1 MRWWQG
7 IRLDQ
12 GTNRTGTQSFSL
24 FPEVSAVCWLGTTP
38 PFAWNIQRFRVPF
51 RPELS
56 NPRLQSL
63 STGHAIWWKT
73 VSNFSTFPAVP
84 NVQISFSEDTNAIGW
99 HGVWV
104 VRRGSQTTTEF
115 GRFDFVSV
123 SLTLSHPPGI
133 ILLLMSMWHK
143 LRKLAR
149 ADKSVTWLNQ
159 ESAALSRHET
169 IAIRTIQLSTSTT
182 NDCLSVCQGVGNAK
196 TNNGTEEF
204 RRGRVVLAVRP
215 TN

>member
-1 MRWWQG
+1 M
-7 IRLDQ
+7 
-12 GTNRTGTQSFSL
+12 
-24 FPEVSAVCWLGTTP
+24 
-38 PFAWNIQRFRVPF
+38 
-51 RPELS
+51 
-56 NPRLQSL
+56 
-63 STGHAIWWKT
+63 
-73 VSNFSTFPAVP
+73 
-84 NVQISFSEDTNAIGW
+84 
-99 HGVWV
+99 WV

-169 IAIRTIQLSTSTT
+169 IAIQYNYPPVPRMSVCLSAKEEEMRKQTMARKSSAVDELSWLGSTT
-182 NDCLSVCQGVGNAK
+182 DELTPYVAK
-196 TNNGTEEF
+196 KERKKELAIP
-204 RRGRVVLAVRP
+204 GRSE
-215 TN
+215 

>member
-1 MRWWQG
+1 M
-7 IRLDQ
+7 
-12 GTNRTGTQSFSL
+12 
-24 FPEVSAVCWLGTTP
+24 
-38 PFAWNIQRFRVPF
+38 
-51 RPELS
+51 
-56 NPRLQSL
+56 
-63 STGHAIWWKT
+63 
-73 VSNFSTFPAVP
+73 
-84 NVQISFSEDTNAIGW
+84 
-99 HGVWV
+99 WV

-169 IAIRTIQLSTSTT
+169 IAIQYNYPPVPRMSAKEEEMRKQTMARKSSAVDELSWLGSTT
-182 NDCLSVCQGVGNAK
+182 DELTPYVVKKERKNSRFQEGVN
-196 TNNGTEEF
+196 E
-204 RRGRVVLAVRP
+204 
-215 TN
+215 